1 MARSTKLNRV
11 FNRIELNYS
20 NLTNQITNWLS
31 SAYNKSSILF
41 NSASPYGQILEV
53 VKEVFLQNIL
63 YLKNTVRQLDID
75 QTVTPKMIKMISRI
89 SGHNPSRSM
98 SANGTL
104 KFKLKQGI
112 NISQL
117 VSGGQIIIYD
127 NTSIKNK
134 TNNLYYTIKTGN
146 EKNYYTLTPGCQFFV
161 NVIQGKYESQTFTG
175 TGRYSQSY
183 QVSVSNN
190 STIENFEYYITL
202 NGINL
207 TIKDHVYDMLE
218 NEYACVTKT
227 GFNGDLDIYFGT
239 GIHGVIPPIGSVIK
253 VTYLLSNGLI
263 GNILNNKVND
273 FNFIDD
279 IYDSDG
285 NILQPLSLFDIFVET
300 DIKFASDGESVEYTK
315 SVIPY
320 VSRNFVLA
328 TPAQFIY
335 HLKKLNMFSKV
346 NAFNTLDMV
355 QIDIDSDGN
364 LDNIN
369 INEMYLY
376 LIPRITDY
384 FSSDVN
390 YFNVPYSAFLLDQV
404 EKDRIVTYLKKQGII
419 SITSSIKI
427 IDPIPKYYVVNLFI
441 RRFDDIEED
450 NIREQ
455 IINILSDYFSTY
467 NRYDR
472 VIKADLITLLKQIDG
487 IDSLNLEFIGK
498 DNEDYHRDGALLTS
512 TKKTVIEST
521 YATSTN
527 SVNISSDT
535 YRNAVTTSSDT
546 STVLANS
553 ITIDGKIVPSSVG
566 SSTIVAYSQTN
577 QYDATKMVGID
588 PILGDIVIG
597 YNELVILRGGW
608 MNRNGV
614 YFSEDPK
621 TTTGLS
627 TVNIIWK
634 DVTHRK

>member
-315 SVIPY
+315 SIIPY

-355 QIDIDSDGN
+355 KIDIDSDGN

-498 DNEDYHRDGALLTS
+498 DNEDYHRNGALLTS

>member
-1 MARSTKLNRV
+1 MVKVLN
-11 FNRIELNYS
+11 
-20 NLTNQITNWLS
+20 
-31 SAYNKSSILF
+31 
-41 NSASPYGQILEV
+41 
-53 VKEVFLQNIL
+53 
-63 YLKNTVRQLDID
+63 
-75 QTVTPKMIKMISRI
+75 
-89 SGHNPSRSM
+89 
-98 SANGTL
+98 
-104 KFKLKQGI
+104 
-112 NISQL
+112 
-117 VSGGQIIIYD
+117 
-127 NTSIKNK
+127 
-134 TNNLYYTIKTGN
+134 
-146 EKNYYTLTPGCQFFV
+146 
-161 NVIQGKYESQTFTG
+161 IQ
-175 TGRYSQSY
+175 
-183 QVSVSNN
+183 
-190 STIENFEYYITL
+190 
-202 NGINL
+202 
-207 TIKDHVYDMLE
+207 
-218 NEYACVTKT
+218 
-227 GFNGDLDIYFGT
+227 
-239 GIHGVIPPIGSVIK
+239 
-253 VTYLLSNGLI
+253 
-263 GNILNNKVND
+263 
-273 FNFIDD
+273 
-279 IYDSDG
+279 
-285 NILQPLSLFDIFVET
+285 
-300 DIKFASDGESVEYTK
+300 